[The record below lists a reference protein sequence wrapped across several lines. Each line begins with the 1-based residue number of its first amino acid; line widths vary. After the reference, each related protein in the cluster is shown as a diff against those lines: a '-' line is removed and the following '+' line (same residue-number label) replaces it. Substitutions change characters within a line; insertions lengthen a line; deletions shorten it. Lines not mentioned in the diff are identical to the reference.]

1 MAYRLL
7 YRSPQYELRDLGT
20 HVRHMQHEGRAA
32 KWKRVKLFEEKLAN
46 APQKNIPEK
55 PQIDNGQ
62 WTHLMSEIQVFNM
75 FKLLK
80 VVLLCSSA
88 ARVSSG

>member
-1 MAYRLL
+1 MF
-7 YRSPQYELRDLGT
+7 
-20 HVRHMQHEGRAA
+20 
-32 KWKRVKLFEEKLAN
+32 KEKLAD

-55 PQIDNGQ
+55 KKIDNGQ

-75 FKLLK
+75 FKLLE

-88 ARVSSG
+88 ARVSSR

>member
-1 MAYRLL
+1 
-7 YRSPQYELRDLGT
+7 
-20 HVRHMQHEGRAA
+20 MQHEGRAG
-32 KWKRVKLFEEKLAN
+32 KWKRVKMLKEKLAN

>member
-1 MAYRLL
+1 M
-7 YRSPQYELRDLGT
+7 
-20 HVRHMQHEGRAA
+20 
-32 KWKRVKLFEEKLAN
+32 AN

-55 PQIDNGQ
+55 PQIDNGQWTMDTVDERKIDNGQ

-88 ARVSSG
+88 GMASSGKTSTCC

>member
-1 MAYRLL
+1 MGYRLL
-7 YRSPQYELRDLGT
+7 CRSPQYELRALGT
-20 HVRHMQHEGRAA
+20 HLRHMQHEGRAG
-32 KWKRVKLFEEKLAN
+32 KWKRVKLFKEKLAN
-46 APQKNIPEK
+46 APQKNIPENHK
-55 PQIDNGQ
+55 STMDNE
-62 WTHLMSEIQVFNM
+62 MSEIKVFNM

>member
-1 MAYRLL
+1 M
-7 YRSPQYELRDLGT
+7 
-20 HVRHMQHEGRAA
+20 HHEGRAG
-32 KWKRVKLFEEKLAN
+32 KWKRVKMFKEKLAN
-46 APQKNIPEK
+46 APQKNIPETQK
-55 PQIDNGQ
+55 IDNGQ

-75 FKLLK
+75 FKLLE

>member
-1 MAYRLL
+1 MR
-7 YRSPQYELRDLGT
+7 
-20 HVRHMQHEGRAA
+20 
-32 KWKRVKLFEEKLAN
+32 KLAN

-55 PQIDNGQ
+55 PQINNGQ
-62 WTHLMSEIQVFNM
+62 WTHWMSEIQVFNM

-88 ARVSSG
+88 ARASSDQTSTWSAVDELYIIQSVAPRTEALKRPVYTVWR

>member
-7 YRSPQYELRDLGT
+7 CRSPQYELRDLGT
-20 HVRHMQHEGRAA
+20 HLRHMQHEGRAG
-32 KWKRVKLFEEKLAN
+32 KWKRVKLFKEKLAN

-55 PQIDNGQ
+55 QQINNGQ
-62 WTHLMSEIQVFNM
+62 WTHLMSEIKVFNM

>member
-1 MAYRLL
+1 
-7 YRSPQYELRDLGT
+7 
-20 HVRHMQHEGRAA
+20 MQHEGRAG
-32 KWKRVKLFEEKLAN
+32 KWKRVKTGLRKIVQCSAKEHS
-46 APQKNIPEK
+46 EK